1 MLLGIM
7 STIPLAHRW
16 LHAFL
21 DKLRFKSGSHCLSLM
36 QVGLV
41 THCLRWIVS
50 EAGPAEKLNGLDEVA
65 WSVLD

>member
-1 MLLGIM
+1 
-7 STIPLAHRW
+7 
-16 LHAFL
+16 
-21 DKLRFKSGSHCLSLM
+21 M